1 MVPLTKSTIAAITA
15 NPKLYHAR
23 QLSGC
28 DNALGKVV
36 FLFPNTFDIYLHD
49 MPEQQLFK
57 RQARAFSHS
66 CIRVENAGLLAELLL
81 WNGGAAN
88 KVPALKSSML
98 NMLKKDLRLKN
109 TVPLKITYI
118 TCEVN
123 DGQFRVYP
131 DLYHRDPVLEI

>member
-15 NPKLYHAR
+15 NPKLYNTR

-36 FLFPNTFDIYLHD
+36 FRFPNTFDIYLHD
-49 MPEQQLFK
+49 TPEQQLFK

-81 WNGGAAN
+81 RNGGAAN

-123 DGQFRVYP
+123 DGQLRVYP
-131 DLYHRDPVLEI
+131 DLYHRDLVLEI